1 VAVDAEDA
9 LTQKL
14 SAILPH
20 LDERQRRLVLGAE
33 ANALGRGGVTLV
45 ARAARVSRPTVR
57 RGVADLNALPSA
69 MLGRV
74 RLPGAGRKKTTEV
87 DPGFSAALDALVDPA
102 TRGDPESPLR
112 WTCKS
117 TRQLAKVLTETG
129 HPASSWTVAQEL
141 HRLHYSL
148 QANAKAKANEGSQ
161 HPDRDAQFN
170 YINDEVRRFLAA
182 GDPVISIDTKKEE
195 LVGADPGYKNGG
207 WEWHP
212 KGSPEKVG
220 THDFPDPKV
229 PKAVPYGIYDLGAD
243 AGWVSVGSDHD
254 TAAFAVQTLRS
265 WWQMVGRPS
274 YPRSSRL
281 LICADSG
288 GSNGYRNRLW
298 KKELAV
304 LAAETGLAITVC
316 HFPPGTSK
324 FNKVVHRLFSHIS
337 INWRNRP
344 LTSHEV
350 VVELIG
356 ATTTTTGLTVR
367 AERDTATYSKG
378 VKVSDE
384 EMASVPLKAHDFHGE
399 WNYTLGGRRLP
410 RPRVTRV

>member
-1 VAVDAEDA
+1 
-9 LTQKL
+9 
-14 SAILPH
+14 
-20 LDERQRRLVLGAE
+20 
-33 ANALGRGGVTLV
+33 V
-45 ARAARVSRPTVR
+45 ARAAGVSRPTVR
-57 RGVADLNALPSA
+57 RGVVELTEAPRVP
-69 MLGRV
+69 LGRV

-117 TRQLAKVLTETG
+117 TRQLASVLSEAG
-129 HPASSWTVAQEL
+129 HRASSWTVAQEL

-148 QANAKAKANEGSQ
+148 QGNAKTNEGAQ
-161 HPDRDAQFN
+161 HPDRDAQFT

-182 GDPVISIDTKKEE
+182 GDPVISIDTKKKE

-207 WEWHP
+207 REWQP
-212 KGSPEKVG
+212 QGSPVAVG

-265 WWQMVGRPS
+265 WWQMVGHPS

-281 LICADSG
+281 LVCADSG
-288 GSNGYRNRLW
+288 GSNGYRVRLW
-298 KKELAV
+298 KLELGR
-304 LAAETGLAITVC
+304 LATETGLAITVS

-324 FNKVVHRLFSHIS
+324 FNKIEHRLFSHIS
-337 INWRNRP
+337 MNWRGRP

-356 ATTTTTGLTVR
+356 ATTTTTGLTVH
-367 AERDTATYSKG
+367 AERDTATYPKG
-378 VKVSDE
+378 IKVSDE
-384 EMASVPLKAHDFHGE
+384 ELASVPLKPHDFHGE
-399 WNYTLGGRRLP
+399 WNYTLGGRRPPKP
-410 RPRVTRV
+410 RITRV